1 MQDESQWPAVS
12 EGSIIDDEGQ
22 RARMWTD
29 ESNSVT
35 MTGKHFNT
43 FSGKNGSQLN
53 AYFSLALSMCP
64 SQTDA

>member
-35 MTGKHFNT
+35 MRGKHFNT
-43 FSGKNGSQLN
+43 FSGKNGS
-53 AYFSLALSMCP
+53 AA
-64 SQTDA
+64 